1 MLIYPLCM
9 VKISCCKRVNNIFK
23 HRVKAYLYISR
34 INLMSTITIAEQIQ
48 VIKEATKQASKSK
61 EAALKF
67 LISAGIEGRKAKI
80 SPTKR
85 AKKQAKSR

>member
-1 MLIYPLCM
+1 
-9 VKISCCKRVNNIFK
+9 
-23 HRVKAYLYISR
+23 
-34 INLMSTITIAEQIQ
+34 MSTITIAEQIQ

-67 LISAGIEGRKAKI
+67 LISAGIEGRKAKASSI
-80 SPTKR
+80 KR